1 LKEEE
6 EMSKKVILGVQISNR
21 VKNVAQAQK
30 VLTEHGCNIKTR
42 LGLHEVGNTNCSP
55 SGLLL
60 IETFGR
66 PAEIQALEKKLKR
79 VAGLVVRKMV
89 F

>member
-1 LKEEE
+1 
-6 EMSKKVILGVQISNR
+6 MILGVLISNR

-42 LGLHEVGNTNCSP
+42 LGLHEVGNPTCSP
-55 SGLLL
+55 SGLLI

-66 PAEIQALEKKLKR
+66 PAEILALEKKLKR
-79 VAGLVVRKMV
+79 VPGLLVRKMV